1 MTEIE
6 CGSVPPHLPNIVVV
20 IAVWSP
26 SKLPVNQRRMF
37 HFSFV
42 LVLAVYY
49 GERELELS
57 VVTDCFRFDTSDRDA
72 SILWSVR

>member
-1 MTEIE
+1 
-6 CGSVPPHLPNIVVV
+6 
-20 IAVWSP
+20 
-26 SKLPVNQRRMF
+26 MF

-57 VVTDCFRFDTSDRDA
+57 VVTGCFRFDTSDRDA